1 MDEQMNDLVT
11 YTFHKNPK
19 ILKEFWNMGREKKLE
34 RVNNY

>member
-19 ILKEFWNMGREKKLE
+19 ILKEFWNMGRENGKSK
-34 RVNNY
+34 